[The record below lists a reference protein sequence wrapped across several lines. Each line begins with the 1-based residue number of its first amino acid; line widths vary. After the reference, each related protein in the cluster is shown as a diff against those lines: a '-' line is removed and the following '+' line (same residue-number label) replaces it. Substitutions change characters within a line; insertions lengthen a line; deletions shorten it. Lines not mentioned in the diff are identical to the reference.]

1 MAKRSSYDGR
11 SHTDKTTFKFGFE
24 RPIGETI
31 IKMVSIVLNGE
42 NKQIEG
48 EVTLDQLLDLF
59 SLPKQRVAVELNKS
73 VVRKHD
79 WEKTSV
85 NDADVV
91 EVIHFVGG
99 G

>member
-1 MAKRSSYDGR
+1 
-11 SHTDKTTFKFGFE
+11 
-24 RPIGETI
+24 
-31 IKMVSIVLNGE
+31 MVSIVLNGE
-42 NKQIEG
+42 NKQIDG
-48 EVTLDQLLDLF
+48 EVTLGQLLDLF

-79 WEKTSV
+79 WEETAV
-85 NDADVV
+85 YDADVI